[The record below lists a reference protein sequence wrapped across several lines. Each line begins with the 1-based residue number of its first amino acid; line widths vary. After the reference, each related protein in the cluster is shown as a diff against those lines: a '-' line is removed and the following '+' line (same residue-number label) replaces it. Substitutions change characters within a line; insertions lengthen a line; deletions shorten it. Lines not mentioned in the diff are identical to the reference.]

1 MTSRSL
7 LAAIVRESYGAQ
19 EMWARPDRRILAFK
33 VDFKTGSNVHVALH
47 VYNWTAHI
55 FDGTLNTSYST
66 TWRTSMSLQTHLV
79 ELEKKHKALENALAS
94 ALAHPSA
101 SDVELAEMKRK
112 KLHLKDEITRVKASL
127 STAKVTL
134 H

>member
-1 MTSRSL
+1 
-7 LAAIVRESYGAQ
+7 
-19 EMWARPDRRILAFK
+19 
-33 VDFKTGSNVHVALH
+33 
-47 VYNWTAHI
+47 
-55 FDGTLNTSYST
+55 
-66 TWRTSMSLQTHLV
+66 MSLQTHLV

-112 KLHLKDEITRVKASL
+112 KLQLKDEIAKLKASL
-127 STAKVTL
+127 GTAKVTL